1 MSSASMKVGCA
12 VQLTST
18 ANGLPAVVSTRVTVK
33 SVSWIAPPC
42 LRLRLRSGT
51 EIVAE
56 AAEID
61 TLQRRFEGFPFFQF
75 FHSAF
80 PVGEVSLVIAA
91 GMVLHQYKNV
101 ADLTFGLWKAAL
113 N

>member
-1 MSSASMKVGCA
+1 MERV
-12 VQLTST
+12 LLE
-18 ANGLPAVVSTRVTVK
+18 NGYALRKRPQ
-33 SVSWIAPPC
+33 SWLA
-42 LRLRLRSGT
+42 
-51 EIVAE
+51 
-56 AAEID
+56 
-61 TLQRRFEGFPFFQF
+61 LQRRFEGFPFFQF

>member
-1 MSSASMKVGCA
+1 MCKLA
-12 VQLTST
+12 
-18 ANGLPAVVSTRVTVK
+18 
-33 SVSWIAPPC
+33 
-42 LRLRLRSGT
+42 
-51 EIVAE
+51 
-56 AAEID
+56 
-61 TLQRRFEGFPFFQF
+61 LQRRFEGFPFFQL

>member
-1 MSSASMKVGCA
+1 MEGLNDPTTTTLKSSASGIPVLADIFQKQCA
-12 VQLTST
+12 LS
-18 ANGLPAVVSTRVTVK
+18 LPAFQTFRKAISSNFGK
-33 SVSWIAPPC
+33 PC
-42 LRLRLRSGT
+42 GVLPGSLL
-51 EIVAE
+51 A
-56 AAEID
+56 
-61 TLQRRFEGFPFFQF
+61 LQRRFEGFPFFQF